1 MKRALTS
8 AFAAL
13 AFSLAASPAVHAQ
26 TVANSFLLGSPVAA
40 GSAER
45 VITLT
50 GETRWVNVKYGES
63 VRFVSGTQEFAWK
76 FDGPDSREVELRQV
90 APAGA
95 VSQPITVYVTPRSG
109 RQ

>member
-13 AFSLAASPAVHAQ
+13 AISLAASPAIHAQ
-26 TVANSFLLGSPVAA
+26 TASTSFLLGSPTAA

-76 FDGPDSREVELRQV
+76 FDGPDSRQFVLRQV
-90 APAGA
+90 APAGTI
-95 VSQPITVYVTPRSG
+95 SQSITVYVTPRSG